1 VSIVASGMSRSH
13 AQQPAAEVAPVWT
26 PQPSSPPEPPAEAM
40 SDFHRRLSAAIDEGA
55 ERDAGIE
62 DIVVPEAHR
71 APGEV
76 YIQEG
81 PPQFS
86 PLPPATW
93 GKTRAT
99 NAEPGIADASRGGR
113 PVPGVEDFP
122 LHAQRE
128 YWAKSGENEPRATP
142 SEPPFVYQRQPE
154 APAPKT
160 SLLRRLTGAGR
171 PGKDD
176 APAPKNS
183 SSRNGS
189 NDGEQQVDLPVF
201 FGRGKR

>member
-1 VSIVASGMSRSH
+1 MDEAANRVRQEVDPDANIIVGATFDETLGDKVRVSIVASGMSRSH

-26 PQPSSPPEPPAEAM
+26 PQPSSPPAPPAEAT

-81 PPQFS
+81 PPQLS

-93 GKTRAT
+93 GKNRAT
-99 NAEPGIADASRGGR
+99 NAEPGAADPRGAADLFRAWKISHRMPSVSIGPNQARTSRAR
-113 PVPGVEDFP
+113 PR
-122 LHAQRE
+122 LSRRSCT
-128 YWAKSGENEPRATP
+128 SGSPRRRRP
-142 SEPPFVYQRQPE
+142 R
-154 APAPKT
+154 PACC
-160 SLLRRLTGAGR
+160 AG
-171 PGKDD
+171 
-176 APAPKNS
+176 
-183 SSRNGS
+183 
-189 NDGEQQVDLPVF
+189 
-201 FGRGKR
+201 